1 MTVFASCSNQSSGS
15 RTMCMGSA
23 SSRASFASVILSVI
37 DTMILVSIFVIC
49 GLLVSVQLRV
59 LVLALLSVCLPGL
72 VLIFI
77 LLPSVR
83 SDQPFLP
90 VA

>member
-23 SSRASFASVILSVI
+23 SARASFASVVLSVI
-37 DTMILVSIFVIC
+37 DTMILVSIFVIS
-49 GLLVSVQLRV
+49 GLLVSVQLRDLV
-59 LVLALLSVCLPGL
+59 LVLLSVCLPGL
-72 VLIFI
+72 VLIII
-77 LLPSVR
+77 LLPPVR